1 MIMTHDHRNLRRNNQ
16 KGFSLMEA
24 MIAVLVLSFGIL
36 SLAAVFAQGLLFSEA
51 SQFDYIAQKK
61 SEEAVESIFNARN
74 TQAKSWAQ
82 IQNVSAGGGG
92 IFLDGPQPLLAP
104 GLADGLVG
112 TANDDAT
119 HPDSVIVGPGPDG
132 ILGTADDVTV
142 PLSNMQRT
150 IQIDPV
156 QDAAGNIEPNV
167 RRITITMTY
176 KVGRLNRT
184 YQLVSYI
191 SAFS

>member
-1 MIMTHDHRNLRRNNQ
+1 MVMRDRNRQVHRNRRQ
-16 KGFSLMEA
+16 HGFSLMEA
-24 MIAVLVLSFGIL
+24 MIAVLVLSFGVL

-74 TQAKSWAQ
+74 TQATSWAQ
-82 IQNVSAGGGG
+82 IQNVSTGG
-92 IFLDGPQPLLAP
+92 IFLDGAQPLLAP
-104 GLADGLVG
+104 GVTNGLVG
-112 TANDDAT
+112 TANDDAA

-132 ILGTADDVTV
+132 ILGTADDVTI

-150 IQIDPV
+150 IQIAPV
-156 QDAAGNIEPNV
+156 FDAAGNIEPNV
-167 RRITITMTY
+167 RTITVTMTY

-184 YQLVSYI
+184 YTLVSYI

>member
-1 MIMTHDHRNLRRNNQ
+1 MIMRHERHHLRRNNQ

-51 SQFDYIAQKK
+51 TQFDYIAQKK

-74 TQAKSWAQ
+74 TQATSWAQ
-82 IQNVSAGGGG
+82 IQNVSAGG
-92 IFLDGPQPLLAP
+92 IFLDGAQPLLAP
-104 GLADGLVG
+104 GLTNGLVG
-112 TANDDAT
+112 TANDDAA

-132 ILGTADDVTV
+132 ILGTADDVTI

-150 IQIDPV
+150 IVIAPV
-156 QDAAGNIEPNV
+156 LDAAGNVEPNV
-167 RRITITMTY
+167 RTITVTMTY

-184 YQLVSYI
+184 YTLVSYI

>member
-1 MIMTHDHRNLRRNNQ
+1 MIMRHEHHNLRRNNQ
-16 KGFSLMEA
+16 RGFSLLEA

-74 TQAKSWAQ
+74 TQATSWAQ
-82 IQNVSAGGGG
+82 IQNVSAGG

-104 GLADGLVG
+104 GLANGLVG

-132 ILGTADDVTV
+132 ILGTADDVTI

-150 IQIDPV
+150 IVIAPV
-156 QDAAGNIEPNV
+156 FDAAGNVEPNV
-167 RRITITMTY
+167 RTITITMTY

-184 YQLVSYI
+184 YTLVSYI

>member
-1 MIMTHDHRNLRRNNQ
+1 MVMRDRNRQVHRNRRQ
-16 KGFSLMEA
+16 QGFSLMEA
-24 MIAVLVLSFGIL
+24 MIAVLVLSFGVL

-74 TQAKSWAQ
+74 TQATSWTQ
-82 IQNVSAGGGG
+82 IQNVSTGG
-92 IFLDGPQPLLAP
+92 IFLDGAQPLLAP
-104 GLADGLVG
+104 GVTNGLVG
-112 TANDDAT
+112 TANDDAA

-132 ILGTADDVTV
+132 ILGTADDVTI

-150 IQIDPV
+150 IVIAPV
-156 QDAAGNIEPNV
+156 FDAAGNIEPNV
-167 RRITITMTY
+167 RTITVTMTY

-184 YQLVSYI
+184 YTLVSYI

>member
-1 MIMTHDHRNLRRNNQ
+1 MIMSHEDRNLRRNNQ

-74 TQAKSWAQ
+74 TQATSWAQ
-82 IQNVSAGGGG
+82 IQNVSAGG
-92 IFLDGPQPLLAP
+92 IFLDGAQPLLAP
-104 GLADGLVG
+104 GVANGLVG
-112 TANDDAT
+112 TANDDAA

-132 ILGTADDVTV
+132 ILGTADDVTI

-150 IQIDPV
+150 IVIAPV
-156 QDAAGNIEPNV
+156 FDAAGNIEPNV
-167 RRITITMTY
+167 RTITITMTY

-184 YQLVSYI
+184 YTLVSYI

>member
-1 MIMTHDHRNLRRNNQ
+1 MVMRDRNRQVHRNRRQ
-16 KGFSLMEA
+16 QGFSLMEA
-24 MIAVLVLSFGIL
+24 MIAVLVLSFGVL

-74 TQAKSWAQ
+74 TQATSWAQ
-82 IQNVSAGGGG
+82 IQNVSTGG
-92 IFLDGPQPLLAP
+92 IFLDGAQPLLAP
-104 GLADGLVG
+104 GVTNGLVG
-112 TANDDAT
+112 TANDDAA

-132 ILGTADDVTV
+132 ILGTADDVTI

-150 IQIDPV
+150 IQIAPV
-156 QDAAGNIEPNV
+156 FDAAGNIEPNV
-167 RRITITMTY
+167 RTITVTMTY

-184 YQLVSYI
+184 YTLVSYI

>member
-1 MIMTHDHRNLRRNNQ
+1 MTDKSRKLRCNHQ

-36 SLAAVFAQGLLFSEA
+36 SLAAVFAQGLLFSAA

-74 TQAKSWAQ
+74 TQATSWTQ
-82 IQNVSAGGGG
+82 IQNVSAGG
-92 IFLDGPQPLLAP
+92 IFMDGARPLLAP
-104 GLADGLVG
+104 GVVDGLVG
-112 TANDDAT
+112 TANDDAA

-132 ILGTADDVTV
+132 ILGTPDDVLI

-150 IQIDPV
+150 IQIAPV
-156 QDAAGNIEPNV
+156 IDAAGNVEPNV
-167 RRITITMTY
+167 RTITVTMTY

-184 YQLVSYI
+184 YTLVSYI

>member
-1 MIMTHDHRNLRRNNQ
+1 MKDKSRKLRRNLQ

-36 SLAAVFAQGLLFSEA
+36 SLAAVFAQGLLFSAA

-82 IQNVSAGGGG
+82 IQNVGATGGG
-92 IFLDGPQPLLAP
+92 IFLVGPQPLLAP

-132 ILGTADDVTV
+132 ILGTADDVTI
-142 PLSNMQRT
+142 PLSNMKRT
-150 IQIDPV
+150 IQIAPV
-156 QDAAGNIEPNV
+156 LDAAGNVEPNV
-167 RRITITMTY
+167 RTITVTMTY
-176 KVGRLNRT
+176 RVGSLNRT
-184 YQLVSYI
+184 YTLVSYI

>member
-1 MIMTHDHRNLRRNNQ
+1 MIMTHELRTLRRNNQ
-16 KGFSLMEA
+16 QGFSLMEA

-36 SLAAVFAQGLLFSEA
+36 SLAAVFAQGLLFSQA
-51 SQFDYIAQKK
+51 SQYDYIAQKK

-74 TQAKSWAQ
+74 TQATSWAQ
-82 IQNVSAGGGG
+82 IQNVSAGG
-92 IFLDGPQPLLAP
+92 IFLDGAQPLLAP
-104 GLADGLVG
+104 GLTNGLVG
-112 TANDDAT
+112 TAGDDAA

-132 ILGTADDVTV
+132 ILGTADDVTI

-150 IQIDPV
+150 IVIAPV
-156 QDAAGNIEPNV
+156 FDAAGNVEPNV
-167 RRITITMTY
+167 RTITITMNY

-184 YQLVSYI
+184 YTLVSYI

>member
-1 MIMTHDHRNLRRNNQ
+1 MIVRYEHHSRRWKNQ

-24 MIAVLVLSFGIL
+24 MIAVLVLSYGIL
-36 SLAAVFAQGLLFSEA
+36 SLAAVFAQGLLFSAA

-74 TQAKSWAQ
+74 TQATSWAQ
-82 IQNVSAGGGG
+82 IQNVSAGG

-104 GLADGLVG
+104 GVANGLVG
-112 TANDDAT
+112 TANDDAA

-132 ILGTADDVTV
+132 ILGTADDVV
-142 PLSNMQRT
+142 IPLSNMQRT
-150 IQIDPV
+150 IQIAPV
-156 QDAAGNIEPNV
+156 LDAAGNVEPNV
-167 RRITITMTY
+167 RTITITMTY
-176 KVGRLNRT
+176 TVGRLNRT
-184 YQLVSYI
+184 YTLVSYI

>member
-1 MIMTHDHRNLRRNNQ
+1 MTRELHNLRRNNQ
-16 KGFSLMEA
+16 QGFSLMEA

-36 SLAAVFAQGLLFSEA
+36 SLAAVFAQGLLFSQA

-74 TQAKSWAQ
+74 TQATSWAQ
-82 IQNVSAGGGG
+82 IQNVSAGG
-92 IFLDGPQPLLAP
+92 IFLDGAQPLLAP
-104 GLADGLVG
+104 GLVNGLVG
-112 TANDDAT
+112 TAGDDAA

-132 ILGTADDVTV
+132 ILGTADDVV
-142 PLSNMQRT
+142 IPLSNMQRT
-150 IQIDPV
+150 IVIAPV
-156 QDAAGNIEPNV
+156 FDAAGNIEPNV
-167 RRITITMTY
+167 RTVTITMTY

-184 YQLVSYI
+184 YTLVSYI

>member
-1 MIMTHDHRNLRRNNQ
+1 MRDRNRQVHRNRRQ
-16 KGFSLMEA
+16 HGFSLMEA
-24 MIAVLVLSFGIL
+24 MIAVLVLSFGVL

-74 TQAKSWAQ
+74 TQATSWAQ
-82 IQNVSAGGGG
+82 IQNVSAGG
-92 IFLDGPQPLLAP
+92 IFLDGAQPLLAP
-104 GLADGLVG
+104 GVTNGLVG
-112 TANDDAT
+112 TANDDAA

-132 ILGTADDVTV
+132 ILGTADDVV
-142 PLSNMQRT
+142 IPLSNMQRT
-150 IQIDPV
+150 IQIAPV
-156 QDAAGNIEPNV
+156 FDAAGNIEPNV
-167 RRITITMTY
+167 RTITVTMTY

-184 YQLVSYI
+184 YTLVSYI

>member
-1 MIMTHDHRNLRRNNQ
+1 MIMTHEHHNLRRNNQ

-74 TQAKSWAQ
+74 TQATSWAQ
-82 IQNVSAGGGG
+82 IQNVSAGG
-92 IFLDGPQPLLAP
+92 IFLDGAQPLLAP
-104 GLADGLVG
+104 GVANGLVG
-112 TANDDAT
+112 TANDDAA

-132 ILGTADDVTV
+132 ILGTADDVTI

-150 IQIDPV
+150 VVIAPV
-156 QDAAGNIEPNV
+156 FDAAGNIEPNV
-167 RRITITMTY
+167 RTITITMTY

-184 YQLVSYI
+184 YTLVSYI

>member
-1 MIMTHDHRNLRRNNQ
+1 MVMKDKSRKLRRSRQ
-16 KGFSLMEA
+16 QGFSLMEA

-51 SQFDYIAQKK
+51 SQYDYIAQKK
-61 SEEAVESIFNARN
+61 SEQAIESIFNARN
-74 TQAKSWAQ
+74 TQATSWTQ
-82 IQNVSAGGGG
+82 IQNVSTGG
-92 IFLDGPQPLLAP
+92 IFLDGPQPLLGP
-104 GLADGLVG
+104 SLTTGLVG
-112 TANDDAT
+112 TANDDAA

-132 ILGTADDVTV
+132 ILGTADDVVV

-150 IQIDPV
+150 IVIAPV
-156 QDAAGNIEPNV
+156 INAAGQVEPNV
-167 RRITITMTY
+167 RTITVTMTY

-184 YQLVSYI
+184 YTLVSYI

>member
-1 MIMTHDHRNLRRNNQ
+1 MIMRHEHRNLRRNNQ

-74 TQAKSWAQ
+74 TQATSWAQ
-82 IQNVSAGGGG
+82 IQNVSAGG
-92 IFLDGPQPLLAP
+92 IFLDGAQPLLAP
-104 GLADGLVG
+104 GVANGLVG
-112 TANDDAT
+112 TANDDAA

-132 ILGTADDVTV
+132 ILGTADDVTI

-150 IQIDPV
+150 VVIAPV
-156 QDAAGNIEPNV
+156 FDAAGNIEPNV
-167 RRITITMTY
+167 RTITITMTY

-184 YQLVSYI
+184 YTLVSYI

>member
-1 MIMTHDHRNLRRNNQ
+1 
-16 KGFSLMEA
+16 

-36 SLAAVFAQGLLFSEA
+36 SLAAVFAQGLLFSSA

-74 TQAKSWAQ
+74 TQATSWTQ
-82 IQNVSAGGGG
+82 IQNISTGG

-104 GLADGLVG
+104 GITNGLVG
-112 TANDDAT
+112 TANDDAA

-132 ILGTADDVTV
+132 ILGTADDVV
-142 PLSNMQRT
+142 IPLSNMQRT
-150 IQIDPV
+150 IQIAPIL
-156 QDAAGNIEPNV
+156 DAAGNIEPNV
-167 RRITITMTY
+167 RTITVTMTY

-184 YQLVSYI
+184 YTLVSYI

>member
-1 MIMTHDHRNLRRNNQ
+1 MTHELHNLRRNNQ
-16 KGFSLMEA
+16 QGFSLMEA

-36 SLAAVFAQGLLFSEA
+36 SLAAVFAQGLLFSQA

-74 TQAKSWAQ
+74 TQATSWTQ
-82 IQNVSAGGGG
+82 IQNVSAGG
-92 IFLDGPQPLLAP
+92 IFLDAAQPLLAP
-104 GLADGLVG
+104 GVTNGLVG
-112 TANDDAT
+112 TANDDAA

-132 ILGTADDVTV
+132 ILGTADDVLI

-150 IQIDPV
+150 IVIAPV
-156 QDAAGNIEPNV
+156 FDAAGNIEPNV
-167 RRITITMTY
+167 RTITVTMTY

-184 YQLVSYI
+184 YTLVSYI

>member
-1 MIMTHDHRNLRRNNQ
+1 MIMRHERHHLRRNNQ

-74 TQAKSWAQ
+74 TQATSWAQ
-82 IQNVSAGGGG
+82 IQNVSAGG
-92 IFLDGPQPLLAP
+92 IFLDGAQPLLAP
-104 GLADGLVG
+104 GVANGLVG
-112 TANDDAT
+112 TANDDAA

-132 ILGTADDVTV
+132 ILGTADDVTI

-150 IQIDPV
+150 IVIAPV
-156 QDAAGNIEPNV
+156 LDAAGNVEPNV
-167 RRITITMTY
+167 RTITVTMTY

-184 YQLVSYI
+184 YTLVSYI

>member
-1 MIMTHDHRNLRRNNQ
+1 MRDRNRQVHRNRRQ
-16 KGFSLMEA
+16 HGFSLMEA
-24 MIAVLVLSFGIL
+24 MIAVLVLSFGVL

-74 TQAKSWAQ
+74 TQATSWAQ
-82 IQNVSAGGGG
+82 IQNVSTGG
-92 IFLDGPQPLLAP
+92 IFLDGAQPLLAP
-104 GLADGLVG
+104 GVTNGLVG
-112 TANDDAT
+112 TANDDAA

-132 ILGTADDVTV
+132 ILGTADDVTI

-150 IQIDPV
+150 IQIAPV
-156 QDAAGNIEPNV
+156 FDAAGNIEPNV
-167 RRITITMTY
+167 RTITVTMTY

-184 YQLVSYI
+184 YTLVSYI

>member
-1 MIMTHDHRNLRRNNQ
+1 MVMKDKSRRLRRNRQ

-36 SLAAVFAQGLLFSEA
+36 SLAAVFAQGLLFSAA

-74 TQAKSWAQ
+74 TQATSWAQ
-82 IQNVSAGGGG
+82 IQNVSTGG
-92 IFLDGPQPLLAP
+92 IFLDNPQPLLAP
-104 GLADGLVG
+104 GVANGLVG
-112 TANDDAT
+112 TANDDAA

-132 ILGTADDVTV
+132 ILGTADDVV
-142 PLSNMQRT
+142 IPLSNMKRT
-150 IQIDPV
+150 IVIAPV
-156 QDAAGNIEPNV
+156 FDAAGNIEPNV
-167 RRITITMTY
+167 RTITVTMTY
-176 KVGRLNRT
+176 TVGRLNRT
-184 YQLVSYI
+184 YTLVSYI

>member
-1 MIMTHDHRNLRRNNQ
+1 MRDRNRQVHRNRRQ
-16 KGFSLMEA
+16 HGFSLMEA
-24 MIAVLVLSFGIL
+24 MIAVLVLSFGVL

-74 TQAKSWAQ
+74 TQATSWAQ
-82 IQNVSAGGGG
+82 IQNVSTGG
-92 IFLDGPQPLLAP
+92 IFLDGAQPLLAP
-104 GLADGLVG
+104 GVTNGLVG
-112 TANDDAT
+112 TANDDAA

-132 ILGTADDVTV
+132 ILGTADDVV
-142 PLSNMQRT
+142 IPLSNMQRT
-150 IQIDPV
+150 IQIAPV
-156 QDAAGNIEPNV
+156 FDAAGNIEPNV
-167 RRITITMTY
+167 RTITVTMTY

-184 YQLVSYI
+184 YTLVSYI

>member
-1 MIMTHDHRNLRRNNQ
+1 MAMRDRNRQVHRNRRQ
-16 KGFSLMEA
+16 QGFSLMEA
-24 MIAVLVLSFGIL
+24 MIAVLVLSFGVL

-74 TQAKSWAQ
+74 TQATSWTQ
-82 IQNVSAGGGG
+82 IQNVSTGG
-92 IFLDGPQPLLAP
+92 IFLDGAQPLLAP
-104 GLADGLVG
+104 GVTNGLVG
-112 TANDDAT
+112 TANDDAA

-132 ILGTADDVTV
+132 ILGTADDVTI

-150 IQIDPV
+150 IVIAPV
-156 QDAAGNIEPNV
+156 FDAAGNIEPNV
-167 RRITITMTY
+167 RTITVTMTY

-184 YQLVSYI
+184 YTLVSYI